1 MRGNGEIYFISY
13 ILFLRSSEVVTVV
26 FFSLIE
32 SLLYAFYH
40 IYEVER
46 PKHYFYLA
54 NKCNSFLVVSQ
65 GKSAM
70 SRSY

>member
-1 MRGNGEIYFISY
+1 MVKF
-13 ILFLRSSEVVTVV
+13 ILFRIFYSYGLVRLSQL
-26 FFSLIE
+26 FFFYLIE